1 MDNPAPASVSN
12 TPSDSLSMSQ
22 ALPMNVG
29 PRVSVDQLL
38 LAGAHFGHLTQRWNP
53 KMKRFIFMARN
64 GIYLIDLQKTQVML
78 EAACAAIAKIAAT
91 GEEILFIGTKK
102 QARDVIETEAKRARC
117 PYMTYRWL
125 GGTLTNYS
133 TIRKSLKTLE
143 GHEKMGT
150 DGTYEKLNKKEQ
162 LTIEKEKGK
171 LNMTL
176 GGIREMRRLPGAV
189 FIVDTKRESIAVAE
203 ARKLKIPIFAIVDT
217 NVDPDLIDHPVP
229 ANDDAFKSIWLIT
242 HAITDAILEGKR
254 AVRDVAPSSMDH
266 EERDRERDNQRGDR
280 NQRRRRPAGT
290 GPGGSAGGR
299 EPQQVDGVRNE
310 GGDRGRSE
318 HSDRGGQSGGG
329 GSRPGGGGGRPGGGG
344 GGRPGGGGGGGSRPG
359 GGGGG
364 GRPGGSGGRP
374 AGGGGS
380 RPAGAGN
387 SRPGDSAKTGGE
399 TKKAP
404 LEKTEK
410 TGSSN

>member
-1 MDNPAPASVSN
+1 MDNLAPASASN
-12 TPSDSLSMSQ
+12 TPSDSLTMGQ

-78 EAACAAIAKIAAT
+78 EAACAAVAKIAAT
-91 GEEILFIGTKK
+91 GEEILFVGTKK
-102 QARDVIETEAKRARC
+102 QARDVIETEAKRARS
-117 PYMTYRWL
+117 PYMTFRWL

-143 GHEKMGT
+143 GHEKMAT

-162 LTIEKEKGK
+162 LTIEKEKSK
-171 LNMTL
+171 LMQTL

-203 ARKLKIPIFAIVDT
+203 ARKLNIPIFAIVDT
-217 NVDPDLIDHPVP
+217 NVDPDLIDYPVP
-229 ANDDAFKSIWLIT
+229 ANDDAFKSIWLIA

-254 AVRDVAPSSMDH
+254 AVRDVPSATMNH
-266 EERDRERDNQRGDR
+266 EERDRDRDRERPGGDR
-280 NQRRRRPAGT
+280 NQRRRRPG
-290 GPGGSAGGR
+290 GPGQGG
-299 EPQQVDGVRNE
+299 EPQAVDGVRNE
-310 GGDRGRSE
+310 GGDRNR
-318 HSDRGGQSGGG
+318 
-329 GSRPGGGGGRPGGGG
+329 GGGGGYSGGGGGGG
-344 GGRPGGGGGGGSRPG
+344 GGRPGGGGGRQGGGGGGGGRSGGAGVRPGG

-364 GRPGGSGGRP
+364 GRPGGGGGRP
-374 AGGGGS
+374 AGDSGKSGGGAS
-380 RPAGAGN
+380 NA
-387 SRPGDSAKTGGE
+387 SAD
-399 TKKAP
+399 KAP
-404 LEKTEK
+404 KTE
-410 TGSSN
+410 SSN